1 MTAFDNIKV
10 NNWPATSNEFEDFLV
25 LKQPLNDTAS
35 LTESLP
41 VVAGSK
47 ELFPKRTL
55 ANTGVSTLA
64 AGSDWNASS
73 GGSNYNGT
81 WDNVFNGAAIADSS
95 TQGASYWMYAYN
107 QTMHVNL
114 REPISGQIEILAGLP
129 GSSGSGTHSITLS
142 AGSTDVVTTTLTA
155 AGASNYQW
163 YDFGN
168 RSNIDKITVQGGDP
182 GVSVWAVRLN
192 NIVLVNPTGGPKKHY
207 DSNASFNGTSAFLYH
222 EPDPLFNL
230 GTDDWAIECWFK
242 KDSLSSTG
250 QLFQLGLEVY
260 YTNNIEIAVN
270 TNGAIQYHMY
280 GNSTSQEG
288 FTSSNSA
295 ITAGTW
301 HHMAC
306 TRQGTTFRGFL
317 DGVQLGSWTKAANW
331 NVGSSTAAHNSPTI
345 GARTNGSRG
354 NMHLYFDGV
363 IQDFRIY
370 RGTPKYTANFT
381 PPGAILG

>member
-1 MTAFDNIKV
+1 MTAFNNIKS
-10 NNWPATSNEFEDFLV
+10 NNWPAASNDLEDFLV
-25 LKQPLNDTAS
+25 LELPLNDQAA
-35 LTESLP
+35 LTSSRRDI
-41 VVAGSK
+41 VAGSTV
-47 ELFPKRTL
+47 LHPKRTL
-55 ANTGVSTLA
+55 TNTGVSTLA

-129 GSSGSGTHSITLS
+129 GSGGSGTHSITLS

-155 AGASNYQW
+155 AGSSNYQW

-207 DSNASFNGTSAFLYH
+207 DNNAVFGGTHQLTIPASPAFNLAGDFTYEAWTYQDAAVTNGTYISSAGYYSGSNAGNWVLRRTSATQIGFATYDGTSNEEYTELSA
-222 EPDPLFNL
+222 
-230 GTDDWAIECWFK
+230 TT
-242 KDSLSSTG
+242 SL
-250 QLFQLGLEVY
+250 
-260 YTNNIEIAVN
+260 N
-270 TNGAIQYHMY
+270 
-280 GNSTSQEG
+280 
-288 FTSSNSA
+288 
-295 ITAGTW
+295 TW
-301 HHMAC
+301 HHIAL
-306 TRQGTTFRGFL
+306 TRSGTTVQLFV
-317 DGVQLGSWTKAANW
+317 DGVAGGSMTISKGLEDGANNGLVIGNANSNVPW
-331 NVGSSTAAHNSPTI
+331 NGKFQDV
-345 GARTNGSRG
+345 RLYNG
-354 NMHLYFDGV
+354 V
-363 IQDFRIY
+363 A
-370 RGTPKYTANFT
+370 KYTANFT

>member
-10 NNWPATSNEFEDFLV
+10 NNWPATSNDLEDFLV
-25 LKQPLNDTAS
+25 LEMPLNDNAS

-81 WDNVFNGAAIADSS
+81 WDNVFNGAATATSS

-114 REPISGQIEILAGLP
+114 REPISGKIEILAGLP

-207 DSNASFNGTSAFLYH
+207 DNNADFGTSSQDTYLTIPASSDFS
-222 EPDPLFNL
+222 F
-230 GTDDWAIECWFK
+230 GTGPWCIECWAYIRSAPTNGTAIWDFNT
-242 KDSLSSTG
+242 SAG
-250 QLFQLGLEVY
+250 
-260 YTNNIEIAVN
+260 YTNEEWISAY
-270 TNGAIQYHMY
+270 TYNGVVWFYWGHSGY
-280 GNSTSQEG
+280 EG
-288 FTSSNSA
+288 INA
-295 ITAGTW
+295 NYTANQWQHWAWTW
-301 HHMAC
+301 D
-306 TRQGTTFRGFL
+306 GTTARLFR
-317 DGVQLGSWTKAANW
+317 DGTVAVSTTTTNKSAGWGSATRNI
-331 NVGSSTAAHNSPTI
+331 TI
-345 GARTNGSRG
+345 GKQNYDSPNRFG
-354 NMHLYFDGV
+354 DQQ
-363 IQDFRIY
+363 IQDLRIY
-370 RGTPKYTANFT
+370 KGTAKYTANFT